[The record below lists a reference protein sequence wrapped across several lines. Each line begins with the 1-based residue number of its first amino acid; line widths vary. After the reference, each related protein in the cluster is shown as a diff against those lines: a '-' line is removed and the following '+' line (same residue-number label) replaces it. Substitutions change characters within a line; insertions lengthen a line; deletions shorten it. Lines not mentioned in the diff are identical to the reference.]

1 MDSIGSQA
9 SMEERISAGLI
20 LNKERKGENVMVGD
34 DGLTIEYIP
43 NEISP
48 VGVSSCYKLREVKL
62 IIK

>member
-1 MDSIGSQA
+1 
-9 SMEERISAGLI
+9 MEERISAGLI
-20 LNKERKGENVMVGD
+20 LNKERKGENVMGGD